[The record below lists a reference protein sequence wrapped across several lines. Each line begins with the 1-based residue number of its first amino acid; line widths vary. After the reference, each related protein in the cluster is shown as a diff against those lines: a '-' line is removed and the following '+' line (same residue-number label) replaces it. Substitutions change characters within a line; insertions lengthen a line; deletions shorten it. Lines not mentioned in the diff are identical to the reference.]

1 MLEARNMY
9 IIIGQGIAGATA
21 ANTLRKLDPENQV
34 TVITDEIDYLYSR
47 VDLPDI
53 IAGTYEPAAAVLQK
67 AEDFANAGINCLMG
81 ERVTAVVPSQK
92 TVDIASGNRLKYDKL
107 LIATGSLPV
116 IPKLS
121 NSDSPGVYSLWTMRQ
136 AKAIIAAAAA
146 TKNAVVVGAGLI
158 GLKTALALRTRGLN
172 VTVIEKLQ
180 RVMPRQL
187 DDTAAE
193 MLANRLRISGVEIKV
208 NTGVDSIITAKG
220 VVNGVD
226 VDGSVLPAD
235 MVIMAVGVKPNIGLA
250 VNADIRSGHG
260 ITVDEL
266 QQTSVS
272 DIYAAG
278 DAAETIDSLTGTLSV
293 PAIWPVAVEQG
304 RTAAYNMAGQKKT
317 YNGKI
322 VAMNAVDVAGIPLV
336 SLGDIEGQP
345 GDDILIAHRHD
356 AYRKIVMRDKV
367 VRGVLCLGEIRQA
380 GVLGALIS
388 RQVEMEEIERLVSP
402 YFSFADLIAV

>member
-1 MLEARNMY
+1 MY

-81 ERVTAVVPSQK
+81 ERVTAVVPAQK
-92 TVDIASGNRLKYDKL
+92 TVDIASGSRLKYDKL

-116 IPKLS
+116 IPALS
-121 NSDSPGVYSLWTMRQ
+121 NSDSQGVYSLWTMRQ
-136 AKAIIAAAAA
+136 AKAIITAAAAA
-146 TKNAVVVGAGLI
+146 KNAVVVGAGLI

-172 VTVIEKLQ
+172 VTVIEKLP

-208 NTGVDSIITAKG
+208 NTDVDSIIAANG

-226 VDGSVLPAD
+226 VAGSVLPAD

-250 VNADIRSGHG
+250 VAANIRSGHG

-367 VRGVLCLGEIRQA
+367 VRGVLCVGEIRQA
-380 GVLGALIS
+380 GVLGALN
-388 RQVEMEEIERLVSP
+388 
-402 YFSFADLIAV
+402 IATGGNGRDR

>member
-1 MLEARNMY
+1 MY

-81 ERVTAVVPSQK
+81 ERVTAVVPAQK

-116 IPKLS
+116 IPALS
-121 NSDSPGVYSLWTMRQ
+121 NSDSQGVYSLWTMHQ
-136 AKAIIAAAAA
+136 AKAIITAAAAA
-146 TKNAVVVGAGLI
+146 KNAVVVGAGLI

-172 VTVIEKLQ
+172 VTVIEKLP

-208 NTGVDSIITAKG
+208 NTGVDSIIAANG

-226 VDGSVLPAD
+226 VAGSVLPAD

-250 VNADIRSGHG
+250 VAANIRSGHG

-367 VRGVLCLGEIRQA
+367 VRGVLCVGEIRQA

-388 RQVEMEEIERLVSP
+388 RQVEMEEIDRLISP